1 MKIAIL
7 GARGFV
13 GSSLSSYF
21 TKDHIVCPITRDTLD
36 LLDPIKVR
44 QFLENQKFDVVINAA
59 AVMTDSLALH
69 DTRNN
74 LGIYMNFF
82 NNSSLFGKFINLA
95 SGAEY
100 DRSTDINSVTE
111 DFIFRRLPQD
121 SYGFGQNIKSRLS
134 FSKEHFYNLRIFNCF
149 GKEESSSRIFQKFIK
164 AQINPRFEIQND
176 RYFDY
181 FSIQDLCKVV
191 DSFINNNYSIKDINC
206 VYLDKY
212 KISEVLEKF
221 CLIKELK
228 SNYVVTSTSENNY
241 CGSGAALHSLGIDL
255 EGLEKGFERY

>member
-1 MKIAIL
+1 MKIAVL

-13 GSSLSSYF
+13 GSSLTNFLSKNHEV
-21 TKDHIVCPITRDTLD
+21 TAVTRDTID
-36 LLDPIKVR
+36 LLDPTAVR
-44 QFLENQKFDVVINAA
+44 QFLEKNQFDVVVNAA
-59 AVMTDSLALH
+59 AVMTDPLALH

-82 NNSSLFGKFINLA
+82 NNSTLFGKFINLA

-100 DRSTDINSVTE
+100 DRSMDINSVTE

-121 SYGFGQNIKSRLS
+121 SYGFGQNVQSRLS
-134 FSKEHFYNLRIFNCF
+134 FSKERFYNLRIFNCF
-149 GKEESSSRIFQKFIK
+149 GQGEISSRIFPKFIR
-164 AQINPRFEIQND
+164 AQINPTFEIQND

-181 FSIQDLCKVV
+181 FSIQDLCSVV
-191 DSFINNNYSIKDINC
+191 DSFVNTHHSIKDVNC
-206 VYLDKY
+206 VYMTKY

-228 SNYVVTSTSENNY
+228 SNYVVVSTSGNNY